1 MSMMDTKDTRI
12 MDSLKTSTLA
22 TGEMKRGKRATP
34 KGMRFGGK
42 KPRMGFSPMMIF
54 GMGNEIL

>member
-1 MSMMDTKDTRI
+1 